1 MKKLEI
7 ADVQR
12 AVADFYKVSVAD
24 LCGLWRTVPLVRYR
38 QLAYWL
44 CRQHTS
50 ASLPAIGEKFGGRDH
65 ATIIHGLK
73 AVSAQIPL
81 DEQLRRDIDAIERLA
96 GLGST
101 SRKAALVAARLAE
114 IDRTKTRI
122 EANREAVYGLQS
134 LWS

>member
-7 ADVQR
+7 ADV
-12 AVADFYKVSVAD
+12 
-24 LCGLWRTVPLVRYR
+24 
-38 QLAYWL
+38 
-44 CRQHTS
+44 
-50 ASLPAIGEKFGGRDH
+50 
-65 ATIIHGLK
+65 
-73 AVSAQIPL
+73 
-81 DEQLRRDIDAIERLA
+81 
-96 GLGST
+96 GST